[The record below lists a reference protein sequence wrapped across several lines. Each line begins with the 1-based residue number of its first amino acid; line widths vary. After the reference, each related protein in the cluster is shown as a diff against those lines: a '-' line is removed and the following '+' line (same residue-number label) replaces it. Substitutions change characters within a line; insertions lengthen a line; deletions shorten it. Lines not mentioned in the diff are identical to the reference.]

1 MQSYYYCIVIKLD
14 KSTLRNKLLKQ
25 LNVSKVCVCV
35 PVTTM
40 SCAKA
45 RADCCN
51 KNNREEISKFQL
63 HNARTHNKIT
73 MKLS

>member
-35 PVTTM
+35 
-40 SCAKA
+40 CACHDHELRKSA
-45 RADCCN
+45 GG
-51 KNNREEISKFQL
+51 L
-63 HNARTHNKIT
+63 
-73 MKLS
+73 L